1 MTLLVKDSKY
11 TPTVRNAQS
20 SPYIAVVVEGP
31 QGTGKSTLCGQLA
44 EYVGPEKTLLIATLA
59 KEIESWKYKETKVPY
74 VLIEDSNWAPG
85 LGKYE
90 ATGFDEFRRLVRWLR
105 EEDEQFEAVILD
117 SGTELGEMAWH
128 ASLAPHRIGS
138 PAELDGQNRW
148 LPYETLNNNLDQAIK
163 ELLSLR
169 EVAKKPKH
177 VMVTWHIQPPK
188 DDTTQQ
194 GVTKISSD
202 HAAKGIE
209 YEGNVLPEVRG
220 KYRRKL
226 GSQFPTV
233 VYTDLQTKAEM
244 GLSAT
249 AKGYTVSYM
258 LQVRPDNDR
267 HTKLSGPLPEMQYIP
282 NDFKELLKLI
292 QATEKGEK
300 YVAPAPRKLSTK

>member
-1 MTLLVKDSKY
+1 MTTLMSKER
-11 TPTVRNAQS
+11 PFVPSIKRAEPSQ
-20 SPYIAVVVEGP
+20 YIAVVVEGP

-59 KEIESWKYKETKVPY
+59 KEIESWKYKETKIPH
-74 VLIEDSNWAPG
+74 VLIEDLGWAPG
-85 LGKYE
+85 MGKFE

-105 EEDEQFEAVILD
+105 EEDDQFEAVILD

-128 ASLAPHRIGS
+128 SALAPHSVGS
-138 PAELDGQNRW
+138 PAQMDGQSRW

-177 VMVTWHIQPPK
+177 IMVTWHIQPPK
-188 DDTTQQ
+188 DDTQQQ
-194 GVTKISSD
+194 GVTKQSTD

-233 VYTDLQTKAEM
+233 VYTDIQVRAQM
-244 GLSAT
+244 GLST
-249 AKGYTVSYM
+249 SAKGYDVQYM

-292 QATEKGEK
+292 RATEQGKKYTPPTPKGVK
-300 YVAPAPRKLSTK
+300 

>member
-1 MTLLVKDSKY
+1 MTLLKTESRY
-11 TPTVRNAQS
+11 TPNVKTAS
-20 SPYIAVVVEGP
+20 ASPYVAVVVEGP

-44 EYVGPEKTLLIATLA
+44 EYVGPAKTLLIATLA
-59 KEIESWKYKETKVPY
+59 KETESWKYKETKVPY
-74 VLIEDSNWAPG
+74 VLIEDLGWAPA
-85 LGKYE
+85 LGKFD

-105 EEDEQFEAVILD
+105 EEDETYEAVILD

-128 ASLAPHRIGS
+128 AALAPHGVGS
-138 PAELDGQNRW
+138 PAQMDGQSRW
-148 LPYETLNNNLDQAIK
+148 LPYETLNNNLDQGIK

-169 EVAKKPKH
+169 ETAKKPKH

-188 DDTTQQ
+188 EDSQQ
-194 GVTKISSD
+194 GGVTKVSSD

-209 YEGNVLPEVRG
+209 YEGNVLPDVRG

-233 VYTDLQTKAEM
+233 VYTDLQTKAQM
-244 GLSAT
+244 GLST
-249 AKGYTVSYM
+249 SAKGYDVQYM

-292 QATEKGEK
+292 QATQSGKKYSPPPPKGVK
-300 YVAPAPRKLSTK
+300 